1 MGAWFRF
8 SRRGIRGSSFGRG
21 GSLNRIFSG
30 FNTGEGCCVNADS
43 SAEIIARNIQDPR
56 DPIAV
61 ARNIAAFRETY
72 LARGRLRA
80 QNR

>member
-1 MGAWFRF
+1 MGAEGVWAVF
-8 SRRGIRGSSFGRG
+8 
-21 GSLNRIFSG
+21 FSG
-30 FNTGEGCCVNADS
+30 FNTGEDCGANADS
-43 SAEIIARNIQDPR
+43 PSKIIARDMQDLR

-72 LARGRLRA
+72 LVRGRLRA